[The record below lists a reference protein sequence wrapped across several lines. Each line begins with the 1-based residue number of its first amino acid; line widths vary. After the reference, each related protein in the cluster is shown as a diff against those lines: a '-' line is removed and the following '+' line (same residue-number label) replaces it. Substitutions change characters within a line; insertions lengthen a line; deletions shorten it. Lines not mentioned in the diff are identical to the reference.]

1 MKKITLSTALILFSL
16 VLNSQELNKVI
27 IRNCGKNVSEVYQV
41 KRENETIKEGLYQ
54 KFYKTTVKT

>member
-1 MKKITLSTALILFSL
+1 MKKITISTALILFSL

-54 KFYKTTVKT
+54 KFYKTTVRT

>member
-1 MKKITLSTALILFSL
+1 MKKIITSSVLILFTL

-41 KRENETIKEGLYQ
+41 KRENESIKEGLYQ

>member
-1 MKKITLSTALILFSL
+1 MKKLITSSVLILFTL

-41 KRENETIKEGLYQ
+41 KR
-54 KFYKTTVKT
+54 